1 MTAEDLED
9 LFSPV
14 GRVLVKRFFGG
25 RGVMLDGV
33 TFAFE
38 LRGEVYLKAEAES
51 AAALAAVG
59 SRQFSY
65 DRGGREVSVGFWTL
79 PEAAHE
85 DPDELRRW
93 ALPALEFA
101 RRRKAAEK
109 VKNTKSPKL

>member
-1 MTAEDLED
+1 MRAEDLED
-9 LFSPV
+9 LFRPV

-25 RGVMLDGV
+25 RGIMFDGV

-38 LRGEVYLKAEAES
+38 LRGEIYLKADEDGAT
-51 AAALAAVG
+51 ALAAAG

-65 DRGGREVSVGFWTL
+65 DRGGREVFVGFWSL

-85 DPDELRRW
+85 DADELLRW

-101 RRRKAAEK
+101 RQRAAAKAKRSRRTCE
-109 VKNTKSPKL
+109 